1 MTSISKTLP
10 LAALALAAL
19 TAAPA
24 LATPCAE
31 HIATI
36 ERRLQSEGAAMVTG
50 GVANPQAQGSPRA
63 PGPAPGPATTGD
75 PGPNEAR
82 IAAARE
88 AIAKAKDFERQGNQ
102 AACDDAMTEAK
113 RLIGALP

>member
-1 MTSISKTLP
+1 MIPVLRILP
-10 LAALALAAL
+10 LSALALVAVS
-19 TAAPA
+19 AAPA

-36 ERRLQSEGAAMVTG
+36 ERRLQNEGAAMVTG

-63 PGPAPGPATTGD
+63 PGPAPGPASTGE